1 MEDKKGYPSE
11 IETYFL
17 KMILMNI
24 GDFLI
29 EKQLID
35 DLRAILNLTNSMNG
49 KIRNIQRFLSNGVS
63 PNHAYSNSGYH
74 SEATNICSGCD
85 NLIKKIDF
93 LIKDID

>member
-1 MEDKKGYPSE
+1 METRKGYPSE

-24 GDFLI
+24 GEFLI

-63 PNHAYSNSGYH
+63 PRYAYAHSSYN
-74 SEATNICSGCD
+74 SEATNIYNEGE

-93 LIKDID
+93 LIKDTA